1 MGDVC
6 KICKKKMAES
16 SQLILPLI
24 LDDYNY
30 NYDDGDYFDDFG
42 VSDRFQIYLL
52 IVTYFLRY

>member
-1 MGDVC
+1 MCGSNFYESDI
-6 KICKKKMAES
+6 ICKKVKKMAES

-42 VSDRFQIYLL
+42 VSERFQIFYK
-52 IVTYFLRY
+52 